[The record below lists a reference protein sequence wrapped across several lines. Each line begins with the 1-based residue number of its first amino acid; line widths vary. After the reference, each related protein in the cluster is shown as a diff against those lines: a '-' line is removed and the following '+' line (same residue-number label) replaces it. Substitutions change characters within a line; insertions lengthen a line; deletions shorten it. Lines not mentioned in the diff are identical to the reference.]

1 MADYQRGFVTLPLT
15 GWLALAAGAAIL
27 ALLLALKV
35 QSARLD
41 AKEAELEACASRY
54 AETLKNVN
62 LANKR
67 VDDLAKESEKRARNA
82 AAALKRAA
90 EGQGKADSEIARLRG
105 LSASG
110 LDCAGAVEQ
119 VKRGMR

>member
-1 MADYQRGFVTLPLT
+1 VADYQRGFVSLPLT

-41 AKEAELEACASRY
+41 AKDAELEACASRY
-54 AETLKNVN
+54 AETLKNVT

-67 VDDLAKESEKRARNA
+67 VDELAADSAKRARNA
-82 AAALKRAA
+82 AIALAKAR
-90 EGQGKADSEIARLRG
+90 EGQGKQDSEIARLR
-105 LSASG
+105 AAKPA
-110 LDCAGAVEQ
+110 DCAAAVAT
-119 VKRGMR
+119 VKAGLKP